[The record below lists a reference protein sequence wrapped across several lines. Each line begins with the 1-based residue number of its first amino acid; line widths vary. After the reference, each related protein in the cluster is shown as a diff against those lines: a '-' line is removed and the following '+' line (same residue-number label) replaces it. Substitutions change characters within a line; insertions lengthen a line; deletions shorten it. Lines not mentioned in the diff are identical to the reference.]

1 MPVAGTPRQ
10 FRDSGAFGF
19 RGRGRHPLCRGNG
32 PINSSTGAG
41 LPRVREGD
49 RNAYVAESGEW
60 VRKAFRLILNYELPL
75 L

>member
-32 PINSSTGAG
+32 RDQLFDQCRAAASTQ
-41 LPRVREGD
+41 GD
-49 RNAYVAESGEW
+49 RNVYVAESGER
-60 VRKAFRLILNYELPL
+60 VLTAFRLILNDELPL